1 MSRWQALKQL
11 AEGPKEGGDGKA
23 DSLKDIT
30 SKAVFSVDLKC
41 NKDGCLRSIIE
52 AFMHFEI
59 LYMPIINKEYSWHS
73 HKILFLLMCLNLYN
87 TYYQFKSGEMPLL
100 PF

>member
-1 MSRWQALKQL
+1 MSRWQALKQP

-41 NKDGCLRSIIE
+41 NKDGCLRSIYT
-52 AFMHFEI
+52 
-59 LYMPIINKEYSWHS
+59 L
-73 HKILFLLMCLNLYN
+73 
-87 TYYQFKSGEMPLL
+87 
-100 PF
+100 